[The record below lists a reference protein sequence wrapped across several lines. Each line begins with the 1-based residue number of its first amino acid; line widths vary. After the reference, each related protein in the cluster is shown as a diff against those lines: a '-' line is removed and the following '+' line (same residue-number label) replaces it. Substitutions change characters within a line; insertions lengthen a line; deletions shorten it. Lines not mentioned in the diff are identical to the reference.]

1 MLKKIFCIALIANIV
16 LSSFCLHYLL
26 KQEKVEV
33 NIEIDKSFVEK
44 MDMLDK
50 KMDAMYFDSRERDT
64 ILLRLLV
71 DIRNELK
78 GPTIDSNLKGKVAL
92 NEGSYGK

>member
-1 MLKKIFCIALIANIV
+1 
-16 LSSFCLHYLL
+16 
-26 KQEKVEV
+26 
-33 NIEIDKSFVEK
+33 

-64 ILLRLLV
+64 VLLRLLV
-71 DIRNELK
+71 DIRNGSQ